1 MLAKR
6 KNMNN
11 IGRKVR
17 VMIDRPIGSHH
28 PEYTELIYECN
39 YGYVEGIIAADG
51 EEQDS
56 YVLGIFEP
64 IDSFEGIVIAEIIR
78 KNDIETKW
86 VVASENDK
94 FTENEIRSAVNFQER
109 FFDIIVL
116 M

>member
-28 PEYTELIYECN
+28 PEYPEIMYECN
-39 YGYVEGIIAADG
+39 YGYIEGIIAPDG
-51 EEQDS
+51 EEQDA

-78 KNDIETKW
+78 KNDIESKW
-86 VVASENDK
+86 VVAPTDAK
-94 FTENEIRSAVNFQER
+94 FTEKEIREAVNFQER

>member
-11 IGRKVR
+11 IGLKVR

-51 EEQDS
+51 EEQDA
-56 YVLGIFEP
+56 YVLGISDP

-86 VVASENDK
+86 VLAPTDAK
-94 FTENEIRSAVNFQER
+94 FTEKEIREAVNFQER

-116 M
+116 T